1 MIYKKRALTIAVA
14 AIALTALSS
23 YPSFAKDL
31 NPQTRKNLEA
41 AMHGEAYAN
50 LKYHAYAEDAR
61 AAGNE
66 EVAKLFEDTANVEAN
81 EHFVSEAVALGLAKG
96 IEKDLEDSM
105 KGEHYENV
113 KMYDSSEKIMGK
125 LGLG

>member
-50 LKYHAYAEDAR
+50 LKYHAYAKDAR

-66 EVAKLFEDTANVEAN
+66 ELAKLFESSDSTRKHSSAANRCPER
-81 EHFVSEAVALGLAKG
+81 G
-96 IEKDLEDSM
+96 ISLFRVRPCRSA
-105 KGEHYENV
+105 
-113 KMYDSSEKIMGK
+113 SF
-125 LGLG
+125 